1 MNAVST
7 PRRPV
12 SRALL
17 HGGARSVARRLI
29 GARLVHHSPD
39 GVTVGRI
46 LETEAYLSS
55 GDPACHAHRG
65 PTARNASMFLA
76 AGHAYVYLI
85 YGVHQCFNVVTG
97 PEGVGE
103 AVLVRALE
111 PLAGLELMRARRG
124 VLRDRD
130 LCSGPGKLARAM
142 GLGPEQ
148 DGASLREGA
157 LLLCPPE
164 RAWRL
169 PALDVGP
176 RVGIAQ
182 AVDLPLRFR
191 ARDTLWC
198 S

>member
-1 MNAVST
+1 MSAVST

-12 SRALL
+12 SGALL
-17 HGGARSVARRLI
+17 RGGARSVARRLI

-65 PTARNASMFLA
+65 RTARNASMFLA

-111 PLAGLELMRARRG
+111 PLAGLELMRVRRG

-148 DGASLREGA
+148 DGASLRQGT

-164 RAWRL
+164 RDWRA
-169 PALDVGP
+169 PTIGVGP

-191 ARDTLWC
+191 AQGTLWC

>member
-1 MNAVST
+1 MSAVRT

-12 SRALL
+12 AAAFLR
-17 HGGARSVARRLI
+17 GGASTVARRLI
-29 GARLVHHSPD
+29 GARLVHHSPQ
-39 GVTVGRI
+39 GLTVGRI

-65 PTARNASMFLA
+65 RTARNASMFLA

-97 PEGVGE
+97 PEGTGE
-103 AVLVRALE
+103 AVLVHALE
-111 PLAGLELMRARRG
+111 PLAGLQLMRARRG

-148 DGASLREGA
+148 DGASLRQGT

-164 RAWRL
+164 RDWRA
-169 PALDVGP
+169 PTIDRSFG
-176 RVGIAQ
+176 
-182 AVDLPLRFR
+182 
-191 ARDTLWC
+191 
-198 S
+198 

>member
-1 MNAVST
+1 MS
-7 PRRPV
+7 
-12 SRALL
+12 
-17 HGGARSVARRLI
+17 GGA
-29 GARLVHHSPD
+29 
-39 GVTVGRI
+39 GV
-46 LETEAYLSS
+46 
-55 GDPACHAHRG
+55 
-65 PTARNASMFLA
+65 
-76 AGHAYVYLI
+76 
-85 YGVHQCFNVVTG
+85 
-97 PEGVGE
+97 

-111 PLAGLELMRARRG
+111 PLAGLQLMRARRG

-148 DGASLREGA
+148 DGASLRQGT

-164 RAWRL
+164 RDWRA
-169 PALDVGP
+169 PTIDVGP

-191 ARDTLWC
+191 ARGTLWC